1 LLYTFILPTFALDWQ
16 LLIYLNYMLRVKE
29 LLKSRGLTAKELASR
44 LGITEAAL
52 SSSLSGNPTLDRLN
66 AIADALGVPVTEL
79 FVPTPTGTLRCPHC
93 GGVIKIEKG
102 E

>member
-1 LLYTFILPTFALDWQ
+1 
-16 LLIYLNYMLRVKE
+16 MLRVKE

-66 AIADALGVPVTEL
+66 AIAEALCVPVTEL
-79 FVPTPTGTLRCPHC
+79 FVPTPTDTLRCPHC

>member
-1 LLYTFILPTFALDWQ
+1 
-16 LLIYLNYMLRVKE
+16 MLRVKE
-29 LLKSRGLTAKELASR
+29 LLKSRGLTAKDLASR
-44 LGITEAAL
+44 LGISEAAL

-66 AIADALGVPVTEL
+66 AIAEALGVPVTEL
-79 FVPTPTGTLRCPHC
+79 FVPTPTDTLRCPHC

>member
-1 LLYTFILPTFALDWQ
+1 
-16 LLIYLNYMLRVKE
+16 MLRVKV

-79 FVPTPTGTLRCPHC
+79 FVSTPTDTIRCPHC
-93 GGVIKIEKG
+93 GGAIKIEKG

>member
-1 LLYTFILPTFALDWQ
+1 MLYTFILPTFALGLQ
-16 LLIYLNYMLRVKE
+16 LLIYLNFMLRVKE

-79 FVPTPTGTLRCPHC
+79 FVPTPTDTIRCPHC
-93 GGVIKIEKG
+93 GGAIKIEKG

>member
-1 LLYTFILPTFALDWQ
+1 
-16 LLIYLNYMLRVKE
+16 MLRVKE

-79 FVPTPTGTLRCPHC
+79 FVPTSTDTIRCPHC
-93 GGVIKIEKG
+93 GGAIKIEKG

>member
-1 LLYTFILPTFALDWQ
+1 MLYTFILPTFALGLQ
-16 LLIYLNYMLRVKE
+16 LLIYLNFMLRVKE

-66 AIADALGVPVTEL
+66 TIADALGVPVTEL
-79 FVPTPTGTLRCPHC
+79 FVPTPTDTIRCPHC
-93 GGVIKIEKG
+93 GGAIKIEKG

>member
-1 LLYTFILPTFALDWQ
+1 
-16 LLIYLNYMLRVKE
+16 MLRVKE

-66 AIADALGVPVTEL
+66 AIATALGVPVTEL
-79 FVPTPTGTLRCPHC
+79 FVPTPIDTIRCPHC
-93 GGVIKIEKG
+93 GGVMKIEKG

>member
-1 LLYTFILPTFALDWQ
+1 
-16 LLIYLNYMLRVKE
+16 MLRVKE

-79 FVPTPTGTLRCPHC
+79 FVPTPTDTICCPHC
-93 GGVIKIEKG
+93 GGAIKIEKG

>member
-1 LLYTFILPTFALDWQ
+1 
-16 LLIYLNYMLRVKE
+16 MLRVKE

-66 AIADALGVPVTEL
+66 AIADALSVPVTEL
-79 FVPTPTGTLRCPHC
+79 FVPTPTDTIRCPHC
-93 GGVIKIEKG
+93 GGAIKIEKG